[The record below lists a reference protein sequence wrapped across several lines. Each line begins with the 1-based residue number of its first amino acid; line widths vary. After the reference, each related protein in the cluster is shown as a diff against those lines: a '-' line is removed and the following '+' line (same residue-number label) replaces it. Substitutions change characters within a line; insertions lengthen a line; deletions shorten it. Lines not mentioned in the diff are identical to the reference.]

1 MQKGKSFARGKGGK
15 RVRLEKHVLSR
26 RRWRPV
32 RVIVNRLLLVRV
44 LIVKLALSLSLS
56 RLMYRERLVGAA
68 VYRTKFNRGWS
79 KTYPFIVGVKAD
91 PFKFLCTICQR
102 QIACEHQGKRDVERH
117 IGKSMHQ
124 ENAKS
129 MKAQTTLKIH
139 SESSALAE
147 KVSLV
152 VQLL

>member
-1 MQKGKSFARGKGGK
+1 MGVSERDSEPASTCQCSHCETDPRPKPKRTKVSGKA
-15 RVRLEKHVLSR
+15 
-26 RRWRPV
+26 
-32 RVIVNRLLLVRV
+32 
-44 LIVKLALSLSLS
+44 
-56 RLMYRERLVGAA
+56 GADD
-68 VYRTKFNRGWS
+68 RTKFNRAMVQNLSIYCWS
-79 KTYPFIVGVKAD
+79 ESRS
-91 PFKFLCTICQR
+91 FKCLCTICQR

-129 MKAQTTLKIH
+129 MKAQTPLKIH